1 MMRKL
6 IPCYLLLFILACQ
19 RPSEYED
26 PNKAQNQTFRLEKT
40 DSVTVKDILARV
52 FLFQGSVNDRLIFR
66 DRATSEVYSFDQ
78 NGELL
83 DQWNKEGDVPGK
95 FGMAS
100 GNFAFDQAGNFVV
113 LDIMNGLKLL
123 KPGGEV
129 IQDFG
134 IYQNQVSLGGA
145 FTHFDTEQLIKKGD
159 EEYLLYSLDII
170 EEYYNNYDAEFLKE
184 RKNLLMT
191 NIATNETQQ
200 VIPFPESSNFLNGNV
215 FYFRDFR
222 PVFHFDQNEEILY
235 LMYMADPTLYIYDWS
250 GELPV
255 LKEEKALELTGFE
268 IHEGFEPGAV
278 GLGQINDNK
287 KRSYPSLIQNISK
300 FGENL
305 LITYNPSPKDKPAI
319 ERVLAGDATD
329 ETKAKLR
336 EQYKSRTAVLRP
348 DGQVIS
354 LDLPEMYYNS
364 FKVIDEEIFWMKKP
378 DPDIEAEEFTLYR
391 GKLVSE

>member
-6 IPCYLLLFILACQ
+6 ILCYLLFFACQ
-19 RPSEYED
+19 SPSEKESLFT
-26 PNKAQNQTFRLEKT
+26 AHNQTFRLERS

-95 FGMAS
+95 FSMAS

-123 KPGGEV
+123 KPSGEV

-134 IYQNQVSLGGA
+134 IYQNQVSLGAA

-170 EEYYNNYDAEFLKE
+170 EEFDNNYDADFLKE

-191 NIATNETQQ
+191 NITTNETQR

-278 GLGQINDNK
+278 GLGQISDNK
-287 KRSYPSLIQNISK
+287 NRPFPSLIQNISK

-305 LITYNPSPKDKPAI
+305 LITYNPSPTDKPAI

-329 ETKAKLR
+329 ETKAKLL
-336 EQYKSRTAVLRP
+336 EQYKSRTVVLRP

-364 FKVIDEEIFWMKKP
+364 FKVIDKEIFWIKKP